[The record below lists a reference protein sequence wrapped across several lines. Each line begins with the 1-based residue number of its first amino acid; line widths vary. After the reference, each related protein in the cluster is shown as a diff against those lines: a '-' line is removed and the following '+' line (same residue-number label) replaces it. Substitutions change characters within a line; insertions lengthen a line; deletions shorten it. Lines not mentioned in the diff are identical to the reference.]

1 MSHAIRTPLN
11 AILGFSQV
19 LERDPALN
27 AAQRDS
33 LHGILRSGEHLLTL
47 INDVL
52 DLAKVEAGRMT
63 PIVAPFDLPALVMET
78 QAVPGRR
85 TLCHP

>member
-19 LERDPALN
+19 LERD

-33 LHGILRSGEHLLTL
+33 LNGILRSGEHLLTL

-52 DLAKVEAGRMT
+52 DLAKIEAGRVT
-63 PIVAPFDLPALVMET
+63 PTVAPFDLPALVMET